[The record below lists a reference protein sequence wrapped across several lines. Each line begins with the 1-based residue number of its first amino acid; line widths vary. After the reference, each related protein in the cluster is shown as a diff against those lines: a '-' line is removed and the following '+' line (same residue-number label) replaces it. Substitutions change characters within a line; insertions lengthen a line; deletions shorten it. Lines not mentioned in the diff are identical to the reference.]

1 MSPLRERNKARLT
14 EATQRML
21 NIGVERLIQ
30 PSWGKWRR
38 TGDEIRDQ
46 RNHRG
51 INVRT
56 GLWRD
61 LRNGERS
68 GDLLSFVALE
78 VMDFPDC
85 RGSNFI
91 AALERLCAEAG
102 MSNEWQPS
110 VEDARIHA
118 ETERRRELESQRS
131 AKARRLAF
139 AAFCQRIHARRR
151 AIS

>member
-1 MSPLRERNKARLT
+1 MSRREESKARLT

-21 NIGVERLIQ
+21 NIGVERLIP
-30 PSWGKWRR
+30 PSWGKWWR

-46 RNHRG
+46 GNHRS
-51 INVRT
+51 INART

-61 LRNGERS
+61 LRNGEQS
-68 GDLLSFVALE
+68 GDLLLFVAKEL
-78 VMDFPDC
+78 MSLTDC
-85 RGSNFI
+85 RGSNFT

-102 MSNEWQPS
+102 MVVDWQPS
-110 VEDARIHA
+110 AEDAQRHA
-118 ETERRRELESQRS
+118 EAERRREAENQRS

-139 AAFCQRIHARRR
+139 AAFCQRISERRR